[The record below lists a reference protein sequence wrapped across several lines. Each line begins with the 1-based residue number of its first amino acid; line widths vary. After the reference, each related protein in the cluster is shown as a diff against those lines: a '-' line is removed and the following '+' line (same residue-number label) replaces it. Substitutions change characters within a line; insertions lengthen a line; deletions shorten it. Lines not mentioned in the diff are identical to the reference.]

1 MDPQRILSAAECER
15 ERTPDELAE
24 WVKEKNA
31 LFSSTKEGQ
40 DYVAARKGLARKF
53 IDEIYPLSLLA
64 QHLFY
69 DRVDVV
75 CKPEFD
81 DAGFDALV
89 IDYRD
94 RPLKAHKLVF
104 ARAIYRYHQY
114 LHTFYAR
121 QPGANTS
128 PRNKVDGRGKGATAQ
143 QWQIDLEK
151 ASAQGFKLVARAARS
166 KVSKPHGPD
175 TSLVIVFDDHWLAQ
189 IPEAL
194 TKMAEYVEATVLP
207 MELDFS
213 KLFLVG
219 WSGKMLLGFAL
230 TGQSVVS
237 GT

>member
-15 ERTPDELAE
+15 ERTPNELAE
-24 WVKEKNA
+24 WVKEKNE
-31 LFSSTKEGQ
+31 LFSSTREGQ

-64 QHLFY
+64 RHLFC

-75 CKPEFD
+75 CKPELD

-114 LHTFYAR
+114 LHMFYRAQSRASAR
-121 QPGANTS
+121 
-128 PRNKVDGRGKGATAQ
+128 PRNTVDGRGKGATAE
-143 QWQIDLEK
+143 QWQMDLEK
-151 ASAQGFKLVARAARS
+151 AVAWSFRLVARAARS
-166 KVSKPHGPD
+166 KVDKPHGSD
-175 TSLVIVFDDHWLAQ
+175 TSLVIVFDDDWLVQ

-230 TGQSVVS
+230 ADQSGVS